1 MAVKYVAIDM
11 GGSRISAMAAEVH
24 ESGRI
29 KILSVESLRSDD
41 VRHGIVEN
49 SSGASFKINSLV
61 KLLKNSAKIPDI
73 EQVCISVGAKSM
85 KSIHVSIDLFVGG
98 NRIVTESL
106 LSEMHEKAEKKIEG
120 LNVVVFDVIPLF
132 YSLDGQRMDDPTGKK
147 GTQITGNYNIVY
159 GNVQIINKLNDC
171 FDRTGIVIEHRV
183 LAIEALSVVLLDDKE
198 RDNGCAL
205 INFGATTTSVG
216 IYLEGAL
223 QHFMIIPLGGRN
235 ITKDI
240 HELGIS
246 ETDAEKLKIIKGT
259 ALTSTVT
266 NPIIISVKAE
276 NPEVP
281 NVKISTDFLASVI
294 EARLDE
300 SLQPILNLIEEHA
313 DTLNDGIVISGGA
326 SQLNNLVDYI
336 CGKTGLHT
344 RPGNH
349 KDWLQ
354 NGDVEKYKDPFFTQ
368 LIGTIAV
375 AHEYRKIHPIQDA
388 KKKTKNEPKIKKI
401 GFKQIIFDY
410 FDDKNEM

>member
-1 MAVKYVAIDM
+1 
-11 GGSRISAMAAEVH
+11 
-24 ESGRI
+24 
-29 KILSVESLRSDD
+29 
-41 VRHGIVEN
+41 
-49 SSGASFKINSLV
+49 
-61 KLLKNSAKIPDI
+61 
-73 EQVCISVGAKSM
+73 M

-106 LSEMHEKAEKKIEG
+106 LTEMHEKAEKKIEG

-281 NVKISTDFLASVI
+281 NVKISTDLLASVI

-336 CGKTGLHT
+336 CEKTGLHT
-344 RPGNH
+344 RQGNH

-368 LIGTIAV
+368 MIGTIAV
-375 AHEYRKIHPIQDA
+375 AHEYRKIHPIQDQYM
-388 KKKTKNEPKIKKI
+388 TEI
-401 GFKQIIFDY
+401 QR
-410 FDDKNEM
+410 

>member
-1 MAVKYVAIDM
+1 MAEKYVAIDM
-11 GGSRISAMAAEVH
+11 GGSRISAMSAEIH

-29 KILSVESLRSDD
+29 KILSVESLRSED

-73 EQVCISVGAKSM
+73 EQVCVSVGAKSM
-85 KSIHVSIDLFVGG
+85 KSIHVSIEHFVGG
-98 NRIVTESL
+98 NKIVTESI
-106 LSEMHEKAEKKIEG
+106 LSDMHKKAEKKIDG
-120 LNVVVFDVIPLF
+120 VNVVVFDVIPLY
-132 YSLDGQRMDDPTGKK
+132 YSLDGQKMDDPLEKK
-147 GTQITGNYNIVY
+147 GTQIIGYYNIVY

-216 IYLEGAL
+216 IYFDGAL

-235 ITKDI
+235 ITRDI

-246 ETDAEKLKIIKGT
+246 ETDAEKLKLIKGT
-259 ALTSTVT
+259 ALTSSVT
-266 NPIIISVKAE
+266 NPINISVKAE
-276 NPEVP
+276 NPEEP

-300 SLQPILNLIEEHA
+300 SLQPILNLIEKHV
-313 DTLNDGIVISGGA
+313 DTLKDGIIISGGA

-336 CGKTGLHT
+336 NEKTGLHT
-344 RPGNH
+344 RHGNH
-349 KDWLQ
+349 KEWLQ
-354 NGDVEKYKDPFFTQ
+354 NGDVEKYKDQFFSQ
-368 LIGTIAV
+368 MIGTIAV
-375 AHEYRKIHPIQDA
+375 AHEYRKIHPIQNTN
-388 KKKTKNEPKIKKI
+388 KKPKIKKAGI
-401 GFKQIIFDY
+401 KQIIFDY